1 MATRIEE
8 ILGRDINSLKELREE
23 IKRLQ
28 DSIANVDPTTQEF
41 VDTSQKLI
49 AAQEQ
54 LTSVTRASKDANVA
68 AEDSIVGM
76 ERAYKALY
84 DQYKMLTE
92 EQRNSDFGKNMAE
105 SLNTLSNKLNDT
117 KKGVGN
123 FKDNIGRYTQSTMDA
138 FNQMGISIGGL
149 QGPMKLAAG
158 GAKTLGASL
167 KALIANPVGAVI
179 MAIVVAF
186 KAMSAIVERV
196 KKAIDDN
203 EESSNRLK
211 EAMATFKPVVDAIS
225 NAFDALAKI
234 AVKVVEGLSKVG
246 EKVLSIIPGFKEAA
260 KSHKEL
266 AKATSELTKKQRELN
281 IENSERDAEIERL
294 REEASETD
302 NVAEK
307 KKLLEEAK
315 AKQAEEDQ
323 ANVAI
328 AQEEL
333 RILQEY
339 AAKTANSAEENDK
352 LAEAQRKV
360 NEAIA
365 QGEKNQRMYN
375 KQIEAATKST
385 KSAGGAAKN
394 YREEAKKLYE
404 ELVENNK
411 SEVQK
416 VTEKYEKEK
425 KLLEKYHY
433 DTTLLTKQYEKDM
446 QDIMNKAAEEQAK
459 KRSEMRKREKEDREN
474 EWASMDADV
483 ANEMEMETTKTAL
496 GKLNS
501 VKAFVDG
508 LIHQYADALGENDE
522 KANQLMGI
530 LQKLDEEGFQALEKD
545 FPNLTDAINEL
556 NDKFGITITT
566 SHSLDNA
573 IASTKKR
580 IQELND
586 EAAQIRLDEKFNE
599 ALQINT
605 MMEGD
610 ALAGGISESAF
621 NEMVAAN
628 NRALL
633 ETQADALAKE
643 LVAYKGTEEKKIEL
657 LSQFYE
663 TKREMAELDWEA
675 ERLDAE
681 RTQNLW
687 KEAFSTYDSLSQSIN
702 TVTNSVSS
710 LIQAQLNDG
719 KITKQEAEKKKKT
732 LIALEKVALAVNIA
746 QIAASTAAGIMDVW
760 KSYGAELALNAETA
774 AATGPA
780 AAATKA
786 ALDAKSL
793 ASAILRTAALG
804 TAGAANIA
812 AATMGTISKVQSL
825 KDDGGGGGGAAGV
838 TASVAEI
845 DSTPYT
851 YTRTVQTAEEE
862 DAIYNKEYFVS
873 VTDIDNVQN
882 RVRVREGESS
892 F

>member
-41 VDTSQKLI
+41 ADTTTKLI

-84 DQYKMLTE
+84 NEYKMLTE

-123 FKDNIGRYTQSTMDA
+123 FKDNIGRYTQSTIDA

-211 EAMATFKPVVDAIS
+211 TAMATFKPVVDAIT
-225 NAFDALAKI
+225 NAFDFLAKI
-234 AVKVVEGLSKVG
+234 AVKVVEGLAKVG
-246 EKVLSIIPGFKEAA
+246 EKVLSIIPGFKKAA
-260 KSHKEL
+260 QSHREL
-266 AKATSELTKKQRELN
+266 AKATQELTKRQRELN
-281 IENSERDAEIERL
+281 VENSAKEAEIERL

-302 NVAEK
+302 NVVEK

-315 AKQAEEDQ
+315 AKQAEVDQ
-323 ANVAI
+323 ANIAM

-333 RILQEY
+333 RIMQEY

-352 LAEAQRKV
+352 LAAAQAKV

-365 QGEKNQRMYN
+365 QGERNMRQYN
-375 KQIEAATKST
+375 KQIKTVENST

-404 ELVENNK
+404 DLVEDSK
-411 SEVQK
+411 SEIQK
-416 VTEKYEKEK
+416 LKEKYEKEK
-425 KLLEKYHY
+425 KLLERYHL
-433 DTTLLTKQYEKDM
+433 DTTLLTKKYNKDLA
-446 QDIMNKAAEEQAK
+446 DI
-459 KRSEMRKREKEDREN
+459 RKTNIEKERRQYFEQQRNMQNFLDSVPKLNADIVDEESLYKWKQGYDYIVNSIHSIAGKTKMSKDEAIAVMKGFVDEANELFGTEFVLPPTLNEEFLSTFRVGMYDWLNMINGIIKRKAPEILKKSWNEGVESQLNEEFAKSAKVSVDVYVEALKKGVSEN
-474 EWASMDADV
+474 EMATIV
-483 ANEMEMETTKTAL
+483 AENE
-496 GKLNS
+496 
-501 VKAFVDG
+501 
-508 LIHQYADALGENDE
+508 
-522 KANQLMGI
+522 
-530 LQKLDEEGFQALEKD
+530 
-545 FPNLTDAINEL
+545 
-556 NDKFGITITT
+556 
-566 SHSLDNA
+566 
-573 IASTKKR
+573 R
-580 IQELND
+580 
-586 EAAQIRLDEKFNE
+586 E
-599 ALQINT
+599 ALQN
-605 MMEGD
+605 
-610 ALAGGISESAF
+610 
-621 NEMVAAN
+621 
-628 NRALL
+628 
-633 ETQADALAKE
+633 QADWLYTAMIDTQVL
-643 LVAYKGTEEKKIEL
+643 YDKKIEYM
-657 LSQFYE
+657 QQYYDVVAQM
-663 TKREMAELDWEA
+663 REMDWAA
-675 ERLDAE
+675 ERLDIQRREELISNSFA
-681 RTQNLW
+681 
-687 KEAFSTYDSLSQSIN
+687 TYDSLSQSIQ
-702 TVTNSVSS
+702 TVTSS
-710 LIQAQLNDG
+710 IGALIQAQLNDG

-793 ASAILRTAALG
+793 ASAIIRTAAIG

-838 TASVAEI
+838 TANVAEI
-845 DSTPYT
+845 NSEPYT
-851 YTRTVQTAEEE
+851 YTRTLQTSEEE
-862 DAIYNKEYFVS
+862 DVIYNKDIWVS
-873 VTDIDNVQN
+873 VSDIESGLNHKVKVTD
-882 RVRVREGESS
+882 ESS

>member
-105 SLNTLSNKLNDT
+105 SLNTLSTKLNDT

-123 FKDNIGRYTQSTMDA
+123 FKDNIGRYTQSTIDA

-203 EESSNRLK
+203 EDSSNRLK
-211 EAMATFKPVVDAIS
+211 TAMATFKPVVDAIS
-225 NAFDALAKI
+225 NAFDFLAKI
-234 AVKVVEGLSKVG
+234 AVKVVEGLAKVG

-266 AKATSELTKKQRELN
+266 AKATSELAKKQRELN
-281 IENSERDAEIERL
+281 VENSAKEAEIERL

-315 AKQAEEDQ
+315 AKQAEVDQ
-323 ANVAI
+323 ANIAI

-333 RILQEY
+333 RIMQEY

-365 QGEKNQRMYN
+365 QGERNMRQYN
-375 KQIEAATKST
+375 KQIKTVENST
-385 KSAGGAAKN
+385 KSAGSATKN

-404 ELVENNK
+404 ELVEDSK
-411 SEVQK
+411 SEYQRIK
-416 VTEKYEKEK
+416 EKYEKEK

-433 DTTLLTKQYEKDM
+433 DTTLLTKKYNEDIENLYKNAADKAAKEASEKYMETQRNRLSQYDGLLADEINTQFGAALREVAKLKAKQNIFDDYYTNIM
-446 QDIMNKAAEEQAK
+446 SSINNPEAESQVKLWIDEMNELLGTNINFPPEPTPEAMNKFQNNMETVKSLFADTIKEMEANAEKTGIEESITRMASRRMENRISYIKQF
-459 KRSEMRKREKEDREN
+459 SEDESGLRQLIADEDYRELEDRKRKEEEILN
-474 EWASMDADV
+474 IQG
-483 ANEMEMETTKTAL
+483 L
-496 GKLNS
+496 GLEARLEAQQEYYS
-501 VKAFVDG
+501 
-508 LIHQYADALGENDE
+508 
-522 KANQLMGI
+522 I
-530 LQKLDEEGFQALEKD
+530 LEELKQ
-545 FPNLTDAINEL
+545 
-556 NDKFGITITT
+556 
-566 SHSLDNA
+566 
-573 IASTKKR
+573 R
-580 IQELND
+580 
-586 EAAQIRLDEKFNE
+586 
-599 ALQINT
+599 
-605 MMEGD
+605 
-610 ALAGGISESAF
+610 
-621 NEMVAAN
+621 
-628 NRALL
+628 
-633 ETQADALAKE
+633 
-643 LVAYKGTEEKKIEL
+643 
-657 LSQFYE
+657 
-663 TKREMAELDWEA
+663 DWEA
-675 ERLDAE
+675 ERLNAE

-687 KEAFSTYDSLSQSIN
+687 NDAFSTYDSLSQSVQ
-702 TVTNSVSS
+702 TVTSS
-710 LIQAQLNDG
+710 IGALIQAQLNDG

-825 KDDGGGGGGAAGV
+825 KDDGDGGGGAAGV

-851 YTRTVQTAEEE
+851 YTRTLQTSEEE
-862 DAIYNKEYFVS
+862 DVIYNKDIWVS
-873 VTDIDNVQN
+873 VSDIESGLNHKVKVTD
-882 RVRVREGESS
+882 ESS

>member
-84 DQYKMLTE
+84 NEYKMLTE

-123 FKDNIGRYTQSTMDA
+123 FKDNIGRYTQSTIDA

-225 NAFDALAKI
+225 NAFDFLAKI
-234 AVKVVEGLSKVG
+234 AVKVAEGLSKVG

-266 AKATSELTKKQRELN
+266 AKATSELTKRQRELN
-281 IENSERDAEIERL
+281 IENSEKEAEIERL

-315 AKQAEEDQ
+315 AKQAEVDQ
-323 ANVAI
+323 SNVAI

-333 RILQEY
+333 RIMQEY

-365 QGEKNQRMYN
+365 QGEKNQRLYN
-375 KQIEAATKST
+375 KQLAATTTST

-394 YREEAKKLYE
+394 YREEAKKIYE
-404 ELVENNK
+404 ETVENSK

-474 EWASMDADV
+474 EWTSMGADV

-508 LIHQYADALGENDE
+508 LIHQYADALGENEE

-580 IQELND
+580 VQELND
-586 EAAQIRLDEKFNE
+586 EAAQIRLDEKFKNSQN
-599 ALQINT
+599 ALT
-605 MMEGD
+605 SELLSALEG
-610 ALAGGISESAF
+610 SESNF
-621 NEMVAAN
+621 SVVAAN
-628 NRALL
+628 AAYENLQAQKSALEEELTDTQITYDKKMEIL
-633 ETQADALAKE
+633 EQYYDVSAQLRQADW
-643 LVAYKGTEEKKIEL
+643 
-657 LSQFYE
+657 
-663 TKREMAELDWEA
+663 DA

-687 KEAFSTYDSLSQSIN
+687 NDAFSTYDSLSQSIQ
-702 TVTNSVSS
+702 TVTNSVGA

-793 ASAILRTAALG
+793 ASAIIRTAALG

-838 TASVAEI
+838 TANVAEI

-851 YTRTVQTAEEE
+851 YTRTLQTSEEE
-862 DAIYNKEYFVS
+862 DVIYNKDIWVS
-873 VTDIDNVQN
+873 VSDIESGLNHKVKVTD
-882 RVRVREGESS
+882 ESS

>member
-84 DQYKMLTE
+84 NEYKMLTE

-123 FKDNIGRYTQSTMDA
+123 FKDNIGRYTQSTIDA

-196 KKAIDDN
+196 KKAIDNN

-266 AKATSELTKKQRELN
+266 AKATSELTKRQRELN
-281 IENSERDAEIERL
+281 VANSEKEAEIERL

-302 NVAEK
+302 NVVEK

-315 AKQAEEDQ
+315 AKQAEVDQ
-323 ANVAI
+323 ANIAI

-333 RILQEY
+333 RIMQEY

-375 KQIEAATKST
+375 KQLQATTNST
-385 KSAGGAAKN
+385 KSAGSAAKN
-394 YREEAKKLYE
+394 YREEAKKIYE
-404 ELVENNK
+404 ETVENSK
-411 SEVQK
+411 SEYQRIK
-416 VTEKYEKEK
+416 EKYEKEK

-474 EWASMDADV
+474 EWTSMGADV

-508 LIHQYADALGENDE
+508 LIHQYADALGENEE

-586 EAAQIRLDEKFNE
+586 EAAQIRLDEKFKNSQN
-599 ALQINT
+599 ALT
-605 MMEGD
+605 SELLSALEG
-610 ALAGGISESAF
+610 SESNF
-621 NEMVAAN
+621 SVVAAN
-628 NRALL
+628 AAYENLQAQKSALEEELTDTQITYDKKMEIL
-633 ETQADALAKE
+633 EQYYDVSAQLRQADW
-643 LVAYKGTEEKKIEL
+643 
-657 LSQFYE
+657 
-663 TKREMAELDWEA
+663 DA

-687 KEAFSTYDSLSQSIN
+687 NDAFSTYDSLSQSIQ
-702 TVTNSVSS
+702 TVTNSVGA

-793 ASAILRTAALG
+793 ASAILRTAAIG

-838 TASVAEI
+838 TANVAEI

-851 YTRTVQTAEEE
+851 YTRTLQTSEEE
-862 DAIYNKEYFVS
+862 DAIYNKDIWVS
-873 VTDIDNVQN
+873 VSDIESGLNHKVKVTD
-882 RVRVREGESS
+882 ESS

>member
-84 DQYKMLTE
+84 NEYKMLTE

-123 FKDNIGRYTQSTMDA
+123 FKDNIGRYTQSTIDA

-211 EAMATFKPVVDAIS
+211 SAMATFKPVVDAIS

-234 AVKVVEGLSKVG
+234 AVKVAEGLAKVG

-266 AKATSELTKKQRELN
+266 AKATAELTKKQRELN
-281 IENSERDAEIERL
+281 VENSEKEAEIERL

-315 AKQAEEDQ
+315 AKQAEVDQ
-323 ANVAI
+323 ANIAI

-333 RILQEY
+333 RIMQEY
-339 AAKTANSAEENDK
+339 AAKTANSAAENDK

-365 QGEKNQRMYN
+365 QGEKNQRLYN
-375 KQIEAATKST
+375 KQLQAATSST
-385 KSAGGAAKN
+385 KSAGSAVKN

-404 ELVENNK
+404 ELVENSK
-411 SEVQK
+411 SEYQQIK
-416 VTEKYEKEK
+416 EKYEKEK
-425 KLLEKYHY
+425 KLLERYHL
-433 DTTLLTKQYEKDM
+433 DTTLLTKKYNE
-446 QDIMNKAAEEQAK
+446 DIENLYKNAAERAAK
-459 KRSEMRKREKEDREN
+459 SASEKYMETQRNRLSQYDGLLADEINTQFGAALREVAKLKAKQSIFDDYYTNIMSSINNPEAESQIKLWIEEMNELLGTNINFPPEPTPEAMNEFQNNMETVKTLFVDTIKEMEANAEKAGIEDSITRMASMRMENRISYIKQFSEDESGLRQLIADEDYKELEDRKRKVEEILNIEGLGLDARLEAQKEYY
-474 EWASMDADV
+474 S
-483 ANEMEMETTKTAL
+483 
-496 GKLNS
+496 
-501 VKAFVDG
+501 
-508 LIHQYADALGENDE
+508 
-522 KANQLMGI
+522 I
-530 LQKLDEEGFQALEKD
+530 LEELKQ
-545 FPNLTDAINEL
+545 
-556 NDKFGITITT
+556 
-566 SHSLDNA
+566 
-573 IASTKKR
+573 R
-580 IQELND
+580 
-586 EAAQIRLDEKFNE
+586 
-599 ALQINT
+599 
-605 MMEGD
+605 
-610 ALAGGISESAF
+610 
-621 NEMVAAN
+621 
-628 NRALL
+628 
-633 ETQADALAKE
+633 
-643 LVAYKGTEEKKIEL
+643 
-657 LSQFYE
+657 
-663 TKREMAELDWEA
+663 DWEA
-675 ERLDAE
+675 ERLNAE

-687 KEAFSTYDSLSQSIN
+687 NDAFSTYDSLSQSVQ
-702 TVTNSVSS
+702 TVTSS
-710 LIQAQLNDG
+710 ISALIQAQLNDG

-812 AATMGTISKVQSL
+812 AATMGTISKVQAL

-838 TASVAEI
+838 TANVAEI

>member
-84 DQYKMLTE
+84 NEYKMLTE

-123 FKDNIGRYTQSTMDA
+123 FKDNIGRYTQSTIDA

-266 AKATSELTKKQRELN
+266 AKATAELTKKQRELN
-281 IENSERDAEIERL
+281 IENSEKEAEIERL

-302 NVAEK
+302 NVVEK

-315 AKQAEEDQ
+315 AKQAEVDQ
-323 ANVAI
+323 ANIAI

-333 RILQEY
+333 RIMQEY

-375 KQIEAATKST
+375 KQLAATTTST
-385 KSAGGAAKN
+385 RSAGGAAKN

-404 ELVENNK
+404 ETVENSK
-411 SEVQK
+411 SEYQRIK
-416 VTEKYEKEK
+416 EKYEKEK

-433 DTTLLTKQYEKDM
+433 DTTLLTKKYNE
-446 QDIMNKAAEEQAK
+446 DIENLYKNAADKAAKEASEKYMETQRNRLSQYDGLLADEINTQFGAALREVAKLKAKQNIFDDYYTNIMSSIHNPEAESQIKLWIEEMNELLGTNINFPPEPTPEAMNEFENNMDTVKALFADTIKEMEANAEKAGIEDSITRMASMRMENRISYMKQF
-459 KRSEMRKREKEDREN
+459 SEDESGLRQLMADEDYRELEDRKSKVEEILN
-474 EWASMDADV
+474 IEGLGLDARLE
-483 ANEMEMETTKTAL
+483 AQKEYY
-496 GKLNS
+496 S
-501 VKAFVDG
+501 
-508 LIHQYADALGENDE
+508 
-522 KANQLMGI
+522 I
-530 LQKLDEEGFQALEKD
+530 LEELKQ
-545 FPNLTDAINEL
+545 
-556 NDKFGITITT
+556 
-566 SHSLDNA
+566 
-573 IASTKKR
+573 R
-580 IQELND
+580 
-586 EAAQIRLDEKFNE
+586 
-599 ALQINT
+599 
-605 MMEGD
+605 
-610 ALAGGISESAF
+610 
-621 NEMVAAN
+621 
-628 NRALL
+628 
-633 ETQADALAKE
+633 
-643 LVAYKGTEEKKIEL
+643 
-657 LSQFYE
+657 
-663 TKREMAELDWEA
+663 DWEA
-675 ERLDAE
+675 ERLNAE

-687 KEAFSTYDSLSQSIN
+687 KDAFSTYDSLSQSVQ
-702 TVTNSVSS
+702 TVTSS
-710 LIQAQLNDG
+710 ISALIQAQLNDG

-851 YTRTVQTAEEE
+851 YTRTLQTSEEE
-862 DAIYNKEYFVS
+862 DVIYNKEYFVS

>member
-84 DQYKMLTE
+84 NEYKMLTE

-123 FKDNIGRYTQSTMDA
+123 FKDNIGRYTQSTIDA

-234 AVKVVEGLSKVG
+234 AVKVAEGLSKVG
-246 EKVLSIIPGFKEAA
+246 EKVLSIIPGFKAAA

-281 IENSERDAEIERL
+281 VANSEKEAEIERL

-302 NVAEK
+302 NVVEK

-315 AKQAEEDQ
+315 AIQAEEDQ
-323 ANVAI
+323 ANIAI
-328 AQEEL
+328 AKEEL
-333 RILQEY
+333 RIMQEY
-339 AAKTANSAEENDK
+339 AAKTANSAEANDK

-375 KQIEAATKST
+375 KQLAATTTST

-394 YREEAKKLYE
+394 YREEAKKIYE
-404 ELVENNK
+404 ETVENSK

-416 VTEKYEKEK
+416 LTEKYEKEK

-433 DTTLLTKQYEKDM
+433 DTKLLTKQYNKDLD
-446 QDIMNKAAEEQAK
+446 DINKK
-459 KRSEMRKREKEDREN
+459 KREKESQDRVKQQTDMQHFIEFIPKLN
-474 EWASMDADV
+474 NDIVDDESLYKWKQGYDYIVNSIHSIAGKTKMSKDEAIDTIKGFV
-483 ANEMEMETTKTAL
+483 KEANEIFGTEFIIPPELDESSFAVFRVSLYDWLNDIQRVLDKKSKEMMKSFWDEQYDRMLAQNVADSL
-496 GKLNS
+496 EADLN
-501 VKAFVDG
+501 
-508 LIHQYADALGENDE
+508 LQLDALMNGIDEN
-522 KANQLMGI
+522 
-530 LQKLDEEGFQALEKD
+530 
-545 FPNLTDAINEL
+545 
-556 NDKFGITITT
+556 
-566 SHSLDNA
+566 S
-573 IASTKKR
+573 
-580 IQELND
+580 
-586 EAAQIRLDEKFNE
+586 
-599 ALQINT
+599 
-605 MMEGD
+605 
-610 ALAGGISESAF
+610 F
-621 NEMVAAN
+621 NEMVAQGE
-628 NRALL
+628 REALESKKSFMEMELTNFRGTQDKKL
-633 ETQADALAKE
+633 EIMQQYYDV
-643 LVAYKGTEEKKIEL
+643 VAQL
-657 LSQFYE
+657 RQ
-663 TKREMAELDWEA
+663 MDWEA
-675 ERLDAE
+675 ERLNAE

-687 KEAFSTYDSLSQSIN
+687 NDAFSTYDSLSQSIQ
-702 TVTNSVSS
+702 TVTNSVGA

-793 ASAILRTAALG
+793 ASAILRTAAIG

-838 TASVAEI
+838 TANVAEI

>member
-28 DSIANVDPTTQEF
+28 DSIANVDPTSQEF
-41 VDTSQKLI
+41 VDTSKKLI

-84 DQYKMLTE
+84 NQYKMLTE

-123 FKDNIGRYTQSTMDA
+123 FKDNIGRYTQSTIDA

-186 KAMSAIVERV
+186 KAMSAIVQRV

-211 EAMATFKPVVDAIS
+211 TAMATFKPVVDAIS
-225 NAFDALAKI
+225 NAFDFLAKI
-234 AVKVVEGLSKVG
+234 AVKVVEGLAKVG

-266 AKATSELTKKQRELN
+266 AKATQELTKRQRELN
-281 IENSERDAEIERL
+281 VENSAKEAEIERL

-302 NVAEK
+302 NVVEK

-315 AKQAEEDQ
+315 AKQAEVDQ
-323 ANVAI
+323 ANIAI

-333 RILQEY
+333 RIMQEY

-375 KQIEAATKST
+375 KQLQATTNSMR
-385 KSAGGAAKN
+385 SAGGAGKN
-394 YREEAKKLYE
+394 YREEAKKIYE
-404 ELVENNK
+404 ETVENSK

-416 VTEKYEKEK
+416 LTEKYEKEK

-433 DTTLLTKQYEKDM
+433 DTKLLTKQYNDEMKKLRENDAKEAREKRLKMLEDEQNYWNKHFDLTTDGSERASLGREKAMKEDEKNGIQIM
-446 QDIMNKAAEEQAK
+446 QDALVAFSKEGK
-459 KRSEMRKREKEDREN
+459 KTEKEWLTIIGNMVEEVNASFGTDIVFPPEIDGMPFDERMKMFAQDLANRKKQIKN
-474 EWASMDADV
+474 EIK
-483 ANEMEMETTKTAL
+483 E
-496 GKLNS
+496 
-501 VKAFVDG
+501 
-508 LIHQYADALGENDE
+508 IYDE
-522 KANQLMGI
+522 L
-530 LQKLDEEGFQALEKD
+530 
-545 FPNLTDAINEL
+545 
-556 NDKFGITITT
+556 
-566 SHSLDNA
+566 
-573 IASTKKR
+573 
-580 IQELND
+580 
-586 EAAQIRLDEKFNE
+586 AQIKIDKKVDE

-605 MMEGD
+605 MVEGD

-621 NEMVAAN
+621 NEMAAAN

-643 LVAYKGTEEKKIEL
+643 LDMFRGTEEKKIEL
-657 LSQFYE
+657 LSQYYE
-663 TKREMAELDWEA
+663 TKRQMAELDWEA

-687 KEAFSTYDSLSQSIN
+687 NDAFSTYDSLSQSIQ
-702 TVTNSVSS
+702 TVTNSIGA
-710 LIQAQLNDG
+710 LIQAQLNDSR
-719 KITKQEAEKKKKT
+719 ITKKEAEKKKKT

-812 AATMGTISKVQSL
+812 AATMGTISKVQAL

-838 TASVAEI
+838 TANVAEI

>member
-123 FKDNIGRYTQSTMDA
+123 FKDNIGRYTQSTIDA

-211 EAMATFKPVVDAIS
+211 TAMATFKPVVDAIS
-225 NAFDALAKI
+225 NAFDFLAKI
-234 AVKVVEGLSKVG
+234 AVKVVEGLAKVG
-246 EKVLSIIPGFKEAA
+246 EKVLSIIPGFKKAA
-260 KSHKEL
+260 QSHREL
-266 AKATSELTKKQRELN
+266 AKATAELTKRQRELN
-281 IENSERDAEIERL
+281 VENSAKEAEIERL

-302 NVAEK
+302 NVVEK

-315 AKQAEEDQ
+315 AKQAEVDK
-323 ANVAI
+323 ANIAI

-333 RILQEY
+333 RIMQEY
-339 AAKTANSAEENDK
+339 AAKTANSAAENDK

-375 KQIEAATKST
+375 KQLQATTNST
-385 KSAGGAAKN
+385 KSAGSAAKN

-404 ELVENNK
+404 ELVEDSK
-411 SEVQK
+411 SEYQRIK
-416 VTEKYEKEK
+416 EKYEKEK

-433 DTTLLTKQYEKDM
+433 DTTLLTKKYNEDIENLYKNAADKAAKEASEKYMETQRNRLSQYDGLLADEINTQFGAALREVAKLKAKQNIFDDYYTNIM
-446 QDIMNKAAEEQAK
+446 SSINNPEAESQVKLWIDEMNELLGTNINFPPEPTPEAMNKFENNMDTVKSLFADTIKEMEANAEKAGIEESITRMASRRMENRISYIKQFAEDESGL
-459 KRSEMRKREKEDREN
+459 RQLIADEDYRELEDRKSKVEEILN
-474 EWASMDADV
+474 IEG
-483 ANEMEMETTKTAL
+483 L
-496 GKLNS
+496 GLEARLEAQQEYYS
-501 VKAFVDG
+501 
-508 LIHQYADALGENDE
+508 
-522 KANQLMGI
+522 I
-530 LQKLDEEGFQALEKD
+530 LEELKQ
-545 FPNLTDAINEL
+545 
-556 NDKFGITITT
+556 
-566 SHSLDNA
+566 
-573 IASTKKR
+573 R
-580 IQELND
+580 
-586 EAAQIRLDEKFNE
+586 
-599 ALQINT
+599 
-605 MMEGD
+605 
-610 ALAGGISESAF
+610 
-621 NEMVAAN
+621 
-628 NRALL
+628 
-633 ETQADALAKE
+633 
-643 LVAYKGTEEKKIEL
+643 
-657 LSQFYE
+657 
-663 TKREMAELDWEA
+663 DWEA
-675 ERLDAE
+675 ERLNAE
-681 RTQNLW
+681 RTENLW
-687 KEAFSTYDSLSQSIN
+687 KDAFSTYDSLSQSVQ
-702 TVTNSVSS
+702 TVTSS
-710 LIQAQLNDG
+710 IGALIQAQLNDG

-793 ASAILRTAALG
+793 ASAILRTAAIG

-862 DAIYNKEYFVS
+862 DAIYNKDIWVS
-873 VTDIDNVQN
+873 VSDIESGLNHKVKVTD
-882 RVRVREGESS
+882 ESS